1 MTKNRKLFEEIEER
15 SDNTKASSI
24 ENVSIEQTSWLS
36 IWLWT
41 LLVSLISLILVGG
54 WTRLTDSGLSI
65 VEWKPI
71 TGMIPPFN
79 SEGWIVE
86 FEKYK
91 NIPEFKLVNFDI
103 TMDEFKFIY
112 WWEWG
117 HRQLARFIGLVWF
130 VGFLLLWKM
139 KQIPERWTFYFF
151 GIGLLGALQA
161 FLGWWMVSSGL
172 DGQVVDVFSYRLAIH
187 LTMAFIILALIFWAI
202 LFHSEN
208 SAKIFESRR
217 YRNKFSVNVL
227 AGLGVLCYVQLALGA
242 LVAGIDAG
250 RAYND
255 WPLMNGKW
263 IPVDLFEYEPFIT
276 NFFENSG
283 LVQFNHRL
291 TAYLLFIVVSII
303 WWANRQ
309 NPYLKIRVAT
319 NYLMIIVVV
328 QMFLGVITV
337 LYSAPLSL
345 ASLHQFTAILFI
357 LAYINLLFKTYYP
370 VSQKI

>member
-1 MTKNRKLFEEIEER
+1 MTKNRKLFEEIDER
-15 SDNTKASSI
+15 FDNTKTNSTEAFSI
-24 ENVSIEQTSWLS
+24 ENPSWL
-36 IWLWT
+36 IVWLWT
-41 LLVSLISLILVGG
+41 LLVTLISLILVGG

-79 SEGWIVE
+79 SDVWIVE

-91 NIPEFKLVNFDI
+91 SIPEFKFVNFDM

-130 VGFLLLWKM
+130 VGFITLWMM
-139 KQIPERWTFYFF
+139 KKIPERWTFYFF
-151 GIGLLGALQA
+151 SIGMIGALQA

-187 LTMAFIILALIFWAI
+187 LTMAFVILALIFWAI

-208 SAKIFESRR
+208 SAEIFESRR
-217 YRNKFSVNVL
+217 YRNKFSVNIL
-227 AGLGVLCYVQLALGA
+227 AGLGVLCYIQLALGA

-250 RAYND
+250 RGYND
-255 WPLMNGKW
+255 WPLMNGNW
-263 IPVDLFEYEPFIT
+263 IPNGLFEYEPLIT

-291 TAYLLFIVVSII
+291 TAYLLFIVVSVI
-303 WWANRQ
+303 WWANRKS
-309 NPYLKIRVAT
+309 PYVKIRVAS
-319 NYLMIIVVV
+319 NFLMIIVVI
-328 QMFLGVITV
+328 QMILGVITV

-357 LAYINLLFKTYYP
+357 LAYINLFFKTYYP

>member
-15 SDNTKASSI
+15 SDITKASSI

-71 TGMIPPFN
+71 TGMIPPFS

-103 TMDEFKFIY
+103 TMEEFKFIY

-187 LTMAFIILALIFWAI
+187 LTMAFLILALIFWAI

-217 YRNKFSVNVL
+217 YRNKFSVNLL

-303 WWANRQ
+303 WWANRR

>member
-1 MTKNRKLFEEIEER
+1 MTKNRKLFEEIDER
-15 SDNTKASSI
+15 SDNTQTGST
-24 ENVSIEQTSWLS
+24 ENFSDEQTAWLS

-41 LLVSLISLILVGG
+41 LLVSLITLILVGG

-65 VEWKPI
+65 IEWKPI
-71 TGMIPPFN
+71 TGMIPPLN
-79 SEGWIVE
+79 SEGWILE

-91 NIPEFKLVNFDI
+91 SIPEFKIVNFAM
-103 TMDEFKFIY
+103 TMEEFKFIY

-130 VGFLLLWKM
+130 FGFLTLWIS
-139 KQIPERWTFYFF
+139 KQIPKKWTFYFF

-208 SAKIFESRR
+208 SVKIFESRR

-227 AGLGVLCYVQLALGA
+227 AGLGVLCYIQLALGA

-250 RAYND
+250 RGYND
-255 WPLMNGKW
+255 WPLMNGSW
-263 IPVDLFEYEPFIT
+263 IPDDLFEYEPLIT
-276 NFFENSG
+276 NFFENAG

-291 TAYLLFIVVSII
+291 TAYLLFVVVSII
-303 WWANRQ
+303 WWNNRRS
-309 NPYLKIRVAT
+309 PYSKIRIAS

-328 QMFLGVITV
+328 QMLLGIVTV

-357 LAYINLLFKTYYP
+357 LAFINLFFKTYYP
-370 VSQKI
+370 VNQKI

>member
-1 MTKNRKLFEEIEER
+1 MTKNRKLFEEIDER
-15 SDNTKASSI
+15 SDKTQTGST
-24 ENVSIEQTSWLS
+24 ENFSDEQTAWLS

-41 LLVSLISLILVGG
+41 LLVSLITLILVGG

-65 VEWKPI
+65 IEWKPI
-71 TGMIPPFN
+71 TGMIPPLN

-91 NIPEFKLVNFDI
+91 SIPEFKIVNFAMTI
-103 TMDEFKFIY
+103 EEFKFIY

-130 VGFLLLWKM
+130 FGFLTLWIS
-139 KQIPERWTFYFF
+139 KQIPEKWTFYFF

-208 SAKIFESRR
+208 SVKIFESRR

-227 AGLGVLCYVQLALGA
+227 AGLGVLCYIQLALGA

-250 RAYND
+250 RGYND
-255 WPLMNGKW
+255 WPLMNGSW
-263 IPVDLFEYEPFIT
+263 IPDDLFEYEPLIA
-276 NFFENSG
+276 NFFENAG

-291 TAYLLFIVVSII
+291 TAYLLFVVVSII
-303 WWANRQ
+303 WWNNRRS
-309 NPYLKIRVAT
+309 PYSKIRIAS

-328 QMFLGVITV
+328 QMLLGIVTV

-357 LAYINLLFKTYYP
+357 LAFINLFFKTYYP
-370 VSQKI
+370 VNQKI

>member
-1 MTKNRKLFEEIEER
+1 M
-15 SDNTKASSI
+15 
-24 ENVSIEQTSWLS
+24 
-36 IWLWT
+36 
-41 LLVSLISLILVGG
+41 VSLISLILVGG

-71 TGMIPPFN
+71 TGMIPPFS

-103 TMDEFKFIY
+103 TMEEFKFIY

-187 LTMAFIILALIFWAI
+187 LTMAFLILALIFWAI

-303 WWANRQ
+303 WWANRR

>member
-15 SDNTKASSI
+15 SDITKASSI

-91 NIPEFKLVNFDI
+91 NIPEFELVNFDI

-187 LTMAFIILALIFWAI
+187 LTMAFLILALIFWAI

-303 WWANRQ
+303 WWANRR

-328 QMFLGVITV
+328 QMLLGVITV

-357 LAYINLLFKTYYP
+357 LAYINLLFKTFYP

>member
-1 MTKNRKLFEEIEER
+1 MTKNRKLFEEIDDR
-15 SDNTKASSI
+15 SDNTQTGST
-24 ENVSIEQTSWLS
+24 ENFSDEQTAWLS

-41 LLVSLISLILVGG
+41 LLVSLITLILVGG

-65 VEWKPI
+65 IEWKPI
-71 TGMIPPFN
+71 TGMIPPLN

-91 NIPEFKLVNFDI
+91 SIPEFKIVNFAM
-103 TMDEFKFIY
+103 TMEEFKFIY

-130 VGFLLLWKM
+130 FGFLTLWIS
-139 KQIPERWTFYFF
+139 KQIPEKWNFYFF

-208 SAKIFESRR
+208 TVKIFESRR
-217 YRNKFSVNVL
+217 YRNKFSVNLL
-227 AGLGVLCYVQLALGA
+227 AGLGVLCYIQLALGA

-250 RAYND
+250 RGYND
-255 WPLMNGKW
+255 WPLMNGSW
-263 IPVDLFEYEPFIT
+263 IPDDLFEYEPLIT
-276 NFFENSG
+276 NFFENAG

-291 TAYLLFIVVSII
+291 TAYLLFVVVSII
-303 WWANRQ
+303 WWNNRRS
-309 NPYLKIRVAT
+309 PYSKIRIAS

-328 QMFLGVITV
+328 QMLLGIVTV

-357 LAYINLLFKTYYP
+357 LAFINLFFKTYYP
-370 VSQKI
+370 LNQKI

>member
-1 MTKNRKLFEEIEER
+1 MTKNRKLFEEIDER
-15 SDNTKASSI
+15 SDNTQTGLT
-24 ENVSIEQTSWLS
+24 ENFSDEQTAWLS

-41 LLVSLISLILVGG
+41 LLVSLITLILVGG

-65 VEWKPI
+65 IEWKPI
-71 TGMIPPFN
+71 TGMIPPLD

-91 NIPEFKLVNFDI
+91 SIPEFKIVNFAM
-103 TMDEFKFIY
+103 TMEEFKFIY

-130 VGFLLLWKM
+130 FGFLTLWIS
-139 KQIPERWTFYFF
+139 KQIPGKWTYYFF

-208 SAKIFESRR
+208 SVKIFESRR

-227 AGLGVLCYVQLALGA
+227 AGLGVLCYIQLALGA

-250 RAYND
+250 RGYND
-255 WPLMNGKW
+255 WPLMNGSW
-263 IPVDLFEYEPFIT
+263 IPDDLFEYEPLIT
-276 NFFENSG
+276 NFFENAG

-291 TAYLLFIVVSII
+291 TAYLLFVVVSII
-303 WWANRQ
+303 WWNNRRS
-309 NPYLKIRVAT
+309 PYSKIRIAS

-328 QMFLGVITV
+328 QMLLGIVTV

-357 LAYINLLFKTYYP
+357 LAFINLFFKTYYP
-370 VSQKI
+370 LNQKI

>member
-15 SDNTKASSI
+15 SDITKASSI

-103 TMDEFKFIY
+103 TMEEFQFIY

-187 LTMAFIILALIFWAI
+187 LTMAFLILALIFWAI

-303 WWANRQ
+303 WWANRR

>member
-15 SDNTKASSI
+15 SDITKASSI

-71 TGMIPPFN
+71 TGMIPPFS

-103 TMDEFKFIY
+103 TMEEFKFIY

-187 LTMAFIILALIFWAI
+187 LTMAFLILALIFWAI

-303 WWANRQ
+303 WWANRR

>member
-15 SDNTKASSI
+15 SDITKASSI

-71 TGMIPPFN
+71 TGMIPPFS

-103 TMDEFKFIY
+103 TMEEFKFIY

-151 GIGLLGALQA
+151 GIGLLGGLQA

-187 LTMAFIILALIFWAI
+187 LTMAFLILALIFWAI

-303 WWANRQ
+303 WWANRR